1 MKVIRKDCHLGAA
14 AFCLGFTLMVEAFEK
29 STRSLYPIIG
39 SPIKQVKSPDLFNR
53 YFAEQGI
60 DTEMLGIDVSPCD

>member
-1 MKVIRKDCHLGAA
+1 
-14 AFCLGFTLMVEAFEK
+14 MVEAFEK

-60 DTEMLGIDVSPCD
+60 DTEMLGIDVSPFDLGYFSTSYALFLTS

>member
-1 MKVIRKDCHLGAA
+1 MFA
-14 AFCLGFTLMVEAFEK
+14 AFEK

-39 SPIKQVKSPDLFNR
+39 STIKQVKSPDLFNR

-60 DTEMLGIDVSPCD
+60 DTKMVGLDVSPCALGSFSTSYALFSTS